1 MEYPLIIGG
10 RQRGTLRMT
19 QEGLYTIFEAELPHV
34 HEGLYRIWLHGG
46 GQSAYLGL
54 MQPWSGGMYLRK
66 KLSKNAMRSFPQ
78 TVESVSDE
86 EGDPAETAPH
96 IEKTV
101 AESAPACPYP
111 APVPQEDEGL
121 LWLRRPDGSLSAHD
135 GISSLV
141 ALPAN
146 LRSESRGAV
155 IRQIEGK
162 EYIVFR
168 Y

>member
-19 QEGLYTIFEAELPHV
+19 QEGLYTIFEAELPQV
-34 HEGLYRIWLHGG
+34 YEGLYRIWLHGG
-46 GQSAYLGL
+46 GRSAYLGL

-66 KLSKNAMRSFPQ
+66 KLSKNAMRGFPQ

-86 EGDPAETAPH
+86 EGASAETAPH

-101 AESAPACPYP
+101 TESAPACPYP

-146 LRSESRGAV
+146 LRGESRGAV